1 MAATSPRTIEA
12 TEKPHESVR
21 DGVNGKKK
29 SGAECAES
37 LRDEEIDACSIGMA
51 YRHSPA
57 W

>member
-1 MAATSPRTIEA
+1 MR
-12 TEKPHESVR
+12 VLR

-51 YRHSPA
+51 YRHLLV

>member
-37 LRDEEIDACSIGMA
+37 LRDEEIDACSIGMP
-51 YRHSPA
+51 YRHLLV